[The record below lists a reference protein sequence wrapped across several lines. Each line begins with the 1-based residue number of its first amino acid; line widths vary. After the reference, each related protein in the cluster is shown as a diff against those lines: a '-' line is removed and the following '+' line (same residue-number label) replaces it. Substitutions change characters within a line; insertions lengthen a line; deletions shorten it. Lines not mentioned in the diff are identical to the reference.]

1 MCSGPPRRHWLHAW
15 GPQRRPPPAIGLF
28 TPCFR
33 PEIPQIAWS
42 IATKTHDQYAV
53 IIPAIE
59 EKILVILGM
68 FLIFKNQK
76 ILINIL

>member
-59 EKILVILGM
+59 EKNWLFWEC
-68 FLIFKNQK
+68 FLFLK
-76 ILINIL
+76 IKKKLINIL